1 MNFQVVE
8 MQHILK
14 MCKNVFHI
22 CQTDLTSVNR
32 DILRH
37 GVSNESSNMSG
48 YLVTR
53 LEMLCCLPKTALDC
67 KSETLV
73 YSSGSSLT
81 SCESFVFPG
90 LKMREIWGHLAGPVG
105 RACDS

>member
-37 GVSNESSNMSG
+37 GVSNKSSNMSG

-53 LEMLCCLPKTALDC
+53 LEMPALDW

-73 YSSGSSLT
+73 FSSGSSLT
-81 SCESFVFPG
+81 SCDSFVLPC
-90 LKMREIWGHLAGPVG
+90 LKMRTIWGHLV
-105 RACDS
+105 